1 MVRQASWAGAELIV
15 APETAIGEVGELKE
29 KAREAQR
36 KLAKH
41 RIQTL
46 LLMQVR
52 DQLVAYKNYAQAK
65 TTPDKKEM
73 LLAKYNKLIGLISG
87 ILADKKLSKTDEQ
100 LNERIKASLL

>member
-1 MVRQASWAGAELIV
+1 MNKAEI
-15 APETAIGEVGELKE
+15 EELKE

-100 LNERIKASLL
+100 LNESDDVYRTLKSQLEQPEASLI

>member
-1 MVRQASWAGAELIV
+1 
-15 APETAIGEVGELKE
+15 
-29 KAREAQR
+29 
-36 KLAKH
+36 
-41 RIQTL
+41 
-46 LLMQVR
+46 MQVR

-100 LNERIKASLL
+100 LNESDDVYRTLKSQLEQPEASLI